1 MRSTLR
7 KTEVKLDLLTDIDTL
22 LWVKKKLEVEYVMQ
36 FIDMQKLIANIQK
49 IMIKVKNHHILNIG
63 M

>member
-22 LWVKKKLEVEYVMQ
+22 LWVKKELEVEYVMQ
-36 FIDMQKLIANIQK
+36 FIGMQKLIANIQK

>member
-1 MRSTLR
+1 
-7 KTEVKLDLLTDIDTL
+7 
-22 LWVKKKLEVEYVMQ
+22 MQ
-36 FIDMQKLIANIQK
+36 LIDMQKLIKIYEM